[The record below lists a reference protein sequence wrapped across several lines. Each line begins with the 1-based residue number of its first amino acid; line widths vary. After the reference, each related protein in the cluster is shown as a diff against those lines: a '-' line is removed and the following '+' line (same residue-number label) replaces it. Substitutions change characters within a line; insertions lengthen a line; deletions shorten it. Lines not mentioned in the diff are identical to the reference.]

1 MIHFR
6 NRFTAVGIAAGL
18 CIALLVHI
26 CCPVTGYGEEPE
38 EEKLYARSAAL
49 LDADTGRVLY
59 GKNADTVMPM
69 ASTTKIM
76 SCIIALEYGNL
87 EDVYTVSSYAASMPQ
102 VKAGY
107 KKDEQ
112 YRLEDLLYALM
123 LESHNDAA
131 VVIAEGVAGSVE
143 GFAALMNRKAAEL
156 GCSST
161 HFVTPNGLDAEGH
174 QTTAAELGKIAAYA
188 MENERFCEI
197 IQTRSYTYA
206 SVSGEHTH
214 SINNKNGFLDQYEGC
229 IGIKTGYTGDAGYCY
244 VGCARRGDVTL
255 ISVVLACGWPPN
267 KTYKWQDCRVL
278 LDYGFADFQ
287 KKEILSPQ
295 KSFDTI
301 TVNNGIE
308 DVITVSTV
316 DKLTLLIGEEETV
329 RIEYQL
335 PETVE
340 APVSA
345 GEQVGTMEL
354 YLNDTLYQTYPVQ
367 ADQFVG
373 EFTWKY
379 ALDVIVKYFLD
390 TEYWPVLFGEN

>member
-1 MIHFR
+1 MGI
-6 NRFTAVGIAAGL
+6 AVGL
-18 CIALLVHI
+18 CVAIFVQI

-38 EEKLYARSAAL
+38 EETLYARSAAL
-49 LDADTGRVLY
+49 IDADTGRVLY
-59 GKNADTVMPM
+59 GKNADAIMPM

-76 SCIIALEYGNL
+76 TCIIALEYGNL

-188 MENERFCEI
+188 MGNERFCEI

-206 SVSGEHTH
+206 NVSGDHTH
-214 SINNKNGFLDQYEGC
+214 SIQNKNAFLDQYEGC

-255 ISVVLACGWPPN
+255 ISVVLACGWPPH

-287 KKEILSPQ
+287 KKEVLSPQ

-301 TVNNGIE
+301 PVNNGIE
-308 DVITVSTV
+308 DTITISTA
-316 DKLTLLIGEEETV
+316 DSLTLLIGGKEHV
-329 RIEYQL
+329 RVEYLL

-340 APVSA
+340 APVAA

-354 YLNDTLYQTYPVQ
+354 YLNDTLYQIYPVQ
-367 ADQFVG
+367 ADQAVG

-379 ALDVIVKYFLD
+379 AFDVIIKYFLD
-390 TEYWPVLFGEN
+390 TEDWPVLFGKN

>member
-1 MIHFR
+1 MGI
-6 NRFTAVGIAAGL
+6 AVGL
-18 CIALLVHI
+18 CVAILVQI

-49 LDADTGRVLY
+49 IDADTGRVLY
-59 GKNADTVMPM
+59 GKNADAIMPM

-76 SCIIALEYGNL
+76 TCIIALEYGNL

-188 MENERFCEI
+188 MGNERFCEI

-206 SVSGEHTH
+206 NVSGDHTH
-214 SINNKNGFLDQYEGC
+214 SIQNKNAFLDQYEGC

-255 ISVVLACGWPPN
+255 ISVVLACGWPPH

-287 KKEILSPQ
+287 KKEVLSPQ

-301 TVNNGIE
+301 PVNNGIE
-308 DVITVSTV
+308 DTITISTA
-316 DKLTLLIGEEETV
+316 DSLTLLIGGKEHV
-329 RIEYQL
+329 RVEYLL

-340 APVSA
+340 APVAA

-367 ADQFVG
+367 ADQAVG

-379 ALDVIVKYFLD
+379 AFDVIIKYFLD
-390 TEYWPVLFGEN
+390 TEYWPVLFGKN

>member
-1 MIHFR
+1 MGI
-6 NRFTAVGIAAGL
+6 AVGL
-18 CIALLVHI
+18 CVAIFVQI

-38 EEKLYARSAAL
+38 EETLYARSAAL
-49 LDADTGRVLY
+49 IDADTGRVLY
-59 GKNADTVMPM
+59 GKNADVIMPM

-76 SCIIALEYGNL
+76 TCIIALEYGNL

-188 MENERFCEI
+188 MGNERFCEI

-206 SVSGEHTH
+206 NVSGDHTH
-214 SINNKNGFLDQYEGC
+214 SIQNKNAFLDQYEGC

-255 ISVVLACGWPPN
+255 ISVVLACGWPPH

-287 KKEILSPQ
+287 KKEVLSPQ

-301 TVNNGIE
+301 PVNNGIE
-308 DVITVSTV
+308 DTITISTA
-316 DKLTLLIGEEETV
+316 DSLTLLIGGKEHV
-329 RIEYQL
+329 RVEYLL

-340 APVSA
+340 APVAA

-354 YLNDTLYQTYPVQ
+354 YLNDTLYQIYPVQ
-367 ADQFVG
+367 ADQAVG

-379 ALDVIVKYFLD
+379 AFDVIIKYFLD
-390 TEYWPVLFGEN
+390 TEYWPVLFGKN

>member
-156 GCSST
+156 GCGST

-244 VGCARRGDVTL
+244 VGCAKRGDVTL